1 MSRAATAE
9 SIRHFYIPEEQSV
22 YLLSKDEAHRLKAW
36 VRLCEEQLRGLGYR
50 QVCLLGK
57 GAYSFVF
64 AGRRSEGASQVFKFS
79 RITLAQH
86 IQDRLEEEA
95 YMLSQVR
102 HPNVPAFLAF
112 ERIHGQRILVMERAP
127 GEDLDQRSIQ
137 VGPLP
142 VDELLHIARQLAD
155 MLAYLRHHPRGPI
168 VHGDIKP
175 SNLVYDPDDGRVS
188 LIDWG
193 SSVFAQVDHEDQPTP
208 FCSLDAMTGGGET
221 NARLGDVYFIGEE
234 QLGGGLSSPRFDEQG
249 VASTLYAL
257 ASAQSCRFG
266 SDVIPARALGLPR
279 PFARVLDG
287 LLSRDPDERRRA
299 GDYFLGEMAHLGR
312 IVAVPRPARP
322 AMSLLPIKV
331 APAQDMESVVYS
343 SRKSFLREEVAEAT
357 LAGADDA
364 QLERYYKNFM
374 HGMGDREKALMAAVS
389 RLSRYPV
396 VGGLGIRWK
405 PEGLE
410 IDSYLELRDPDRVS
424 AFAAA
429 VNVVVTLARSLER
442 EGVFKCVMFDARHT
456 LHLERAGEGEPF
468 EVPPDLR
475 IPYEVVPP
483 ESADARLHP
492 HSYFEDGRDPD
503 EYLALPQPIIDAIV
517 ELNDIPHT
525 GCVIFESK
533 PTHLKIHSY
542 YTLLAPEREAEFA
555 ALLERIADAVDQ
567 IRGLG
572 IAGFMKLPYKRTR
585 HFRRR
590 PGLGDC
596 FYPANPRRAA
606 DPRDL
611 TSPLFL
617 LGESA
622 DSDAA

>member
-1 MSRAATAE
+1 MSGAATAE

-36 VRLCEEQLRGLGYR
+36 VQLCQDQLKGLGYR
-50 QVCLLGK
+50 QVALLGK

-64 AGRRSEGASQVFKFS
+64 TGRRSEGAFQVFKFS
-79 RITLAQH
+79 RITLPQH
-86 IQDRLEEEA
+86 VQDRLEEEA
-95 YMLSQVR
+95 YMLSR
-102 HPNVPAFLAF
+102 IGHPNVPAFVAY
-112 ERIHGQRILVMERAP
+112 ERIRDQRILVMERAP
-127 GEDLDQRSIQ
+127 GEDLDALSIRH
-137 VGPLP
+137 GPLP
-142 VDELLHIARQLAD
+142 VRELLLIARQLAT
-155 MLAYLRHHPRGPI
+155 LLYYLRHHPGGPI

-175 SNLVYDPDDGRVS
+175 SNLVFDPEDGRVS

-193 SSVFAQVDHEDQPTP
+193 SSVFAQVDHRGQPT
-208 FCSLDAMTGGGET
+208 SLAGLGGDEQT

-234 QLGGGLSSPRFDEQG
+234 QLNGGLSSPRFDEQG
-249 VASTLYAL
+249 AASTLYAL

-266 SDVIPARALGLPR
+266 TEVIPAAALGLPR
-279 PFARVLDG
+279 AFARVLDG
-287 LLSRDPDERRRA
+287 LLSTDPATRRRA
-299 GDYFLGEMAHLGR
+299 GDYFLAEMDKLAR
-312 IVAVPRPARP
+312 IVTVSRPTLTP
-322 AMSLLPIKV
+322 MSLLPIKV
-331 APAQDMESVVYS
+331 APAQAMESVVYS
-343 SRKSFLREEVAEAT
+343 SRKSFLREEVAEGA

-405 PEGLE
+405 PDGIE
-410 IDSYLELRDPDRVS
+410 IDSYLELRDPEQVA
-424 AFAAA
+424 AFSAA
-429 VNVVVTLARSLER
+429 VNVVVTLARALER
-442 EGVFKCVMFDARHT
+442 EGVFKCVMFDAKHT
-456 LHLERAGEGEPF
+456 LHLERAAEGEPF

-483 ESADARLHP
+483 ESAEPRLHP

-503 EYLALPQPIIDAIV
+503 EYLPLPQAIV
-517 ELNDIPHT
+517 DAVAALNNIPHT

-542 YTLLAPEREAEFA
+542 YILLAPEREAEFA
-555 ALLERIADAVDQ
+555 ALLEQIVSAADQ

-590 PGLGDC
+590 ARLPEQ
-596 FYPANPRRAA
+596 FYPRDPRRTEDARA
-606 DPRDL
+606 L

-617 LGESA
+617 LGEETE
-622 DSDAA
+622 